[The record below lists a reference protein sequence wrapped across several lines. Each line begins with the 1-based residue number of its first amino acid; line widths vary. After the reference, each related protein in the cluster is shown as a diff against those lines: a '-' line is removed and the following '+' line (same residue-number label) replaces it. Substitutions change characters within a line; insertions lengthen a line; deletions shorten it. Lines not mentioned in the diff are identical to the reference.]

1 MSDTSYPAPSQ
12 ADDKTTI
19 AAPPPP
25 PQTFT
30 SESSIADATVSLQ
43 DPPAPTAQQA
53 QQQQPVPETL
63 ESKSA
68 PNPKTANGF
77 AKASSSSAPAR
88 TRLKRDN
95 STPNMNGPLYMQTS
109 GNKTVLVRRLKR
121 KEESTW
127 KHLARWFVENQI
139 GMSSPLIEPA
149 SPFPFPMK
157 ISSIHSSMSEEPGP
171 SCGVDGQIPV
181 NWIGLALN

>member
-1 MSDTSYPAPSQ
+1 
-12 ADDKTTI
+12 
-19 AAPPPP
+19 
-25 PQTFT
+25 
-30 SESSIADATVSLQ
+30 
-43 DPPAPTAQQA
+43 
-53 QQQQPVPETL
+53 
-63 ESKSA
+63 
-68 PNPKTANGF
+68 
-77 AKASSSSAPAR
+77 
-88 TRLKRDN
+88 
-95 STPNMNGPLYMQTS
+95 MQTS

-149 SPFPFPMK
+149 SPFSP
-157 ISSIHSSMSEEPGP
+157 SLSDENLIHPSMSEEPGP